1 MESMLSDKYELQQPL
16 RLPDQV
22 AAILMEELESGALK
36 PGDMLPPEMELA
48 AKFGVSRAV
57 IREALSQLRAE
68 GLLESQQ
75 GRGVMVMGR
84 SGRRFFRLEDPEK
97 FDSKSLTHLYELRA
111 ILEGEAAAM
120 AASRGS
126 TRHVASLGK
135 CVVAMAQAVESDT
148 IGAVPDLE
156 FHRGIAEASGNQHL
170 CDLMQFL
177 NEKLLVLIKQAR
189 GNSRRNPG
197 VPRQVQKEHENIYR
211 AIEAR
216 DPQKA
221 REETL
226 AHLRMAA
233 RRLGLKI

>member
-1 MESMLSDKYELQQPL
+1 MLSDKYELQQPL

-22 AAILMEELESGALK
+22 AAILMEELENGVLN
-36 PGDMLPPEMELA
+36 PGQMLPPETELA
-48 AKFGVSRAV
+48 AKFSVSRAV
-57 IREALSQLRAE
+57 IREALSQLKAE
-68 GLLESQQ
+68 GLVESQQ
-75 GRGVMVMGR
+75 GRGVMVVGR
-84 SGRRFFRLEDPEK
+84 AGRRFFRLEDPEK
-97 FDSKSLTHLYELRA
+97 FDSKSLTQLYELRA

-120 AASRGS
+120 AAARGGA
-126 TRHVASLGK
+126 RELANLGE
-135 CVVAMAQAVESDT
+135 CVSAMARAVEDDT

-189 GNSRRNPG
+189 EHSRLKPG
-197 VPRQVQKEHENIYR
+197 VPRQVQSEHENIYR

-226 AHLRMAA
+226 THLRMAA

>member
-1 MESMLSDKYELQQPL
+1 MLSDKYELKQPL

-22 AAILMEELESGALK
+22 ATILMEELDNGTLK
-36 PGDMLPPEMELA
+36 PGEMLPPEMELA
-48 AKFGVSRAV
+48 TRFGVSRAV
-57 IREALSQLRAE
+57 IREALSQLKAE

-75 GRGVMVMGR
+75 GRGVIVVGR
-84 SGRRFFRLEDPEK
+84 SGRRFFRLEDPDK
-97 FDSKSLTHLYELRA
+97 FSSQSLTHLYELRA

-126 TRHVASLGK
+126 TRDVAQLGQ
-135 CVVAMAQAVESDT
+135 CVVAMARAVEDDT
-148 IGAVPDLE
+148 IGAVPDLD

-177 NEKLLVLIKQAR
+177 NDKLLVLIQEAR
-189 GNSRRNPG
+189 LNSRQNPG
-197 VPRQVQKEHENIYR
+197 VPRQVQKEHESIYR

-233 RRLGLKI
+233 RRLGLEI